1 MFRRHSVSMH
11 TVLVTQSDLRELLD
25 SAKHLGLSLLAG
37 PFVGPAVQRVT
48 IAPIDALAAPPG
60 SLVLATTREGNPP
73 SPYQVDVAIRQAIAR
88 DFSGLMFIGDLVLAE
103 TARAL
108 AERADMRVLTCAPGS
123 APEIAMGI
131 DRIVRGDAVGALAR
145 AEYAIERAGAVATR
159 TQGNGSERILEAAS
173 EALGVTLTIDP
184 DASARWTDPDAV
196 CVGETAIGRLRVDSA
211 DAAVPLA
218 VPVIASLVSRAMQRE
233 LNERFA
239 PTQSRAD
246 LIVELILADSS
257 RVDAFAADAARLG
270 LPLQLSHAVGWLR
283 VSHRSDPAQ
292 RPPRTMAAALEL
304 FALQLVEPRSELW
317 HFASMHDDLVLVSS
331 EQLGAGDHQRRLRE
345 VGAQLMHHVATLGG
359 PDWSCTL
366 GLGTPQLGASGLRQS
381 AAEARI
387 AVETAIAGGRTGSI
401 EATDVTGLRRV
412 LLDFYASPLSRQ
424 LLDDILAPLDALGAE
439 RAEVAIRTLQAYLAN
454 RNSLARAA
462 EVLNLHPNAVNYRV
476 RRAEQA
482 LQLDLSDP
490 DQRFTVELACR
501 VRLLSTRA

>member
-1 MFRRHSVSMH
+1 MP
-11 TVLVTQSDLRELLD
+11 QYDLRELLD
-25 SAKHLGLSLLAG
+25 SAKHLGLALLAG
-37 PFVGPAVQRVT
+37 PAVGPAVQRVV
-48 IAPIDALAAPPG
+48 IAPIDALAAAPG
-60 SLVLATTREGNPP
+60 SLVLAATRDGQPP

-88 DFSGLMFIGDLVLAE
+88 GFSGLLFVGELVLAE
-103 TARAL
+103 TAHAL
-108 AERADMRVLTCAPGS
+108 AERAGMRVLSCTAGS
-123 APEIAMGI
+123 PPEIAMGI

-145 AEYAIERAGAVATR
+145 AEYAIERAGAVAVQTR
-159 TQGNGSERILEAAS
+159 DNGSDNILAAAG
-173 EALGVTLTIDP
+173 EALGVALRIDP
-184 DASARWTDPDAV
+184 DPGARWTDPDAV
-196 CVGETAIGRLRVDSA
+196 CVGETTVGRLRADAA
-211 DAAVPLA
+211 DAAVALA
-218 VPVIASLVSRAMQRE
+218 VPVIASLVSRAMQRD

-283 VSHRSDPAQ
+283 VAHRSDPAQ
-292 RPPRTMAAALEL
+292 RPPRTLSAALEL

-331 EQLGAGDHQRRLRE
+331 EPLGAGDHQRRLRE
-345 VGAQLMHHVATLGG
+345 VGSQLMHHVAALGG
-359 PDWSCTL
+359 PDWVCTL

-387 AVETAIAGGRTGSI
+387 AVETAIAGGRSGSI

-424 LLDDILAPLDALGAE
+424 LLDDILAPLDALGPE
-439 RAEVAIRTLQAYLAN
+439 RSEVAVRTLQAYLAN

-462 EVLNLHPNAVNYRV
+462 EALNLHPNAVNYRV

-490 DQRFTVELACR
+490 DHRFAVELACR
-501 VRLLSTRA
+501 VRMLSTRR

>member
-1 MFRRHSVSMH
+1 MP
-11 TVLVTQSDLRELLD
+11 QSDLRELLD
-25 SAKHLGLSLLAG
+25 AAKHLGLTLRAG
-37 PFVGPAVQRVT
+37 PYVGPAVQRVV
-48 IAPIDALAAPPG
+48 ISPIDALSAAPG
-60 SLVLATTREGNPP
+60 SLVLATTREGNAP

-88 DFSGLMFIGDLVLAE
+88 GFSGLVFIGELVLAE

-108 AERADMRVLTCAPGS
+108 AERAGMRVLTCTTGS
-123 APEIAMGI
+123 PPDIAMGI

-145 AEYAIERAGAVATR
+145 AEYAIDRAGAVAE
-159 TQGNGSERILEAAS
+159 QGHDAERILAEAS
-173 EALGVTLTIDP
+173 EALGLTLSIEPGAGT
-184 DASARWTDPDAV
+184 RWTDPDAV
-196 CVGETAIGRLRVDSA
+196 CVGETPVGRLRA
-211 DAAVPLA
+211 EGTDAAVALA
-218 VPVIASLVSRAMQRE
+218 VPVIASLVSRAMQRD
-233 LNERFA
+233 LSERFA

-283 VSHRSDPAQ
+283 VTHRDDPAQ
-292 RPPRTMAAALEL
+292 RPPRTMSAALEL

-317 HFASMHDDLVLVSS
+317 HFASMHDDLVVVSS
-331 EQLGAGDHQRRLRE
+331 EPLGAGDHQRRLRE
-345 VGAQLMHHVATLGG
+345 VGGQLIHHVSELGG
-359 PDWSCTL
+359 QEWVCTL

-387 AVETAIAGGRTGSI
+387 TVETAIAGGRSGSI
-401 EATDVTGLRRV
+401 AATDVTGLRRV
-412 LLDFYASPLSRQ
+412 LLDFYASPLSRK
-424 LLDDILAPLDALGAE
+424 LLDDVLAPLDALGPE
-439 RAEVAIRTLQAYLAN
+439 RADVAVRTLQAYLAN

-490 DQRFTVELACR
+490 DHRFAVELACR
-501 VRLLSTRA
+501 VRLLSTRR

>member
-1 MFRRHSVSMH
+1 MP
-11 TVLVTQSDLRELLD
+11 QSDVRELLG

-37 PFVGPAVQRVT
+37 PPVGPALQRVVM
-48 IAPIDALAAPPG
+48 APIDALAAPPG
-60 SLVLATTREGNPP
+60 SLVIATTRDGNPP

-88 DFSGLMFIGDLVLAE
+88 DFSGLLFIGELVLAE

-108 AERADMRVLTCAPGS
+108 AERARMRVLTCTSGS
-123 APEIAMGI
+123 PPDIAMGI
-131 DRIVRGDAVGALAR
+131 DRIVRGDAIGALAR
-145 AEYAIERAGAVATR
+145 AEYAIDRAGAIAMQER
-159 TQGNGSERILEAAS
+159 DGSGEQILAAAG
-173 EALGVTLTIDP
+173 EALGVSLTIVPDP
-184 DASARWTDPDAV
+184 GARWTDPDAV
-196 CVGETAIGRLRVDSA
+196 CIGETAVGRLQADSS
-211 DAAVPLA
+211 DAAVALA
-218 VPVIASLVSRAMQRE
+218 TPVIASLVSRAMQRD

-257 RVDAFAADAARLG
+257 RVDAFAADATRLG
-270 LPLQLSHAVGWLR
+270 LPLQLSHVVGWLR
-283 VSHRSDPAQ
+283 VSHRADPSH
-292 RPPRTMAAALEL
+292 RPPRTMVAALEL

-345 VGAQLMHHVATLGG
+345 VGSQLIHHVAALGG
-359 PDWSCTL
+359 SDWLCTL

-387 AVETAIAGGRTGSI
+387 AVETAIASGRTGSI

-424 LLDDILAPLDALGAE
+424 LLDDVLAPLDALGPE
-439 RAEVAIRTLQAYLAN
+439 RSEVAVRTLQAYLSN

-462 EVLNLHPNAVNYRV
+462 EALNLHPNAVNYRV

-490 DQRFTVELACR
+490 DHRFAVELACR
-501 VRLLSTRA
+501 VRLLSTRR